1 MIKLEHKT
9 AYVRAYSEKTQ
20 KKPVSQHKKRNNV
33 DTPSDWSLVFDC
45 ETNIDAAQAL
55 RVGFYQVRK
64 SGELKSEG
72 LFYDPDNVS
81 NSDLKTI
88 QSYAANHKLNIGTVH
103 EFRHKVFLRV
113 GYEARASIIGF
124 NLPFDIS
131 RIALDCGPA
140 RGSLRGGFTFK
151 LSEDRTNP
159 QVRVK
164 HLSSTAA
171 LYDFAK
177 PKGQDT
183 PRGMR
188 KKGLK
193 VEPHRG
199 YFIDIRTIAMAL
211 TSRKHSL
218 KGLAQFL
225 KVETQKQE
233 TEEHGGPIT
242 EAYLDYARADV
253 QATWEC
259 YVKLKAQYDSHG
271 LETPQHRILSEAS
284 IGKAYLKQKQVK
296 PLLECQTDLHRE
308 DIGPI
313 MSAYFGGRAEARIR
327 REITQVHY
335 ADFKSMYPTVNALM
349 GLSRFLIADGYTQS
363 DTTQNTQEFLNT
375 ATLEDL
381 QSKSTWKQL
390 TTLVWLKSDDD
401 LLPFRSK
408 YGDEKGTLT
417 IGLNH
422 ISSDTTLC
430 YSLADVLASK
440 ILTGKTPQ
448 IEKAIT
454 FKAGP
459 KQDDILPINLFGKP
473 EYRVDPLNE
482 DVFVKFVNLRDE
494 AKARKDPLQQAIKII
509 ANATC
514 YGIFVE
520 VLRDEAPK
528 PETLNI
534 YGPDGNGF
542 ETSSTALEEPGK
554 YFNPVLAVLITSAAR
569 LMLAL
574 AERLTTDQGLAYT
587 FCDTDSIAMT
597 KPDDMSDKD
606 FYQRA
611 QSVIDWF
618 EPLNPYQKQ
627 GSILQSEDA
636 NYHAE
641 TGKLEPLYCLAISA
655 KRYALFNLDEDEKPI
670 IRKASAHG
678 LGHLM
683 EPYNASNPAPC
694 IPKPVIPVHEIGVKH
709 WQHDFWYVII
719 TSFLKGEPN
728 KIPRDFHPA
737 LAKPALSRYGA
748 TSPAMLSWMKHFNEG
763 KTYAQSVKPFNFLT
777 APLLRTEWYTPA
789 QFEGN
794 IPGANPIRGRP
805 NEASK
810 PKPIAP
816 FERDCDIAISRMFD
830 RKTGETVSKEVLKTY
845 AAALASYHFSP
856 EDKFDN
862 GGSYD
867 HGPTRRKHIKVDGLQ
882 LIGKEAN
889 KVGEAGQPDPVATVV
904 VEYSDSNGMT

>member
-1 MIKLEHKT
+1 MKPLEYKT
-9 AYVRAYSEKTQ
+9 AFVRAYSEKP
-20 KKPVSQHKKRNNV
+20 KAKPVSQYKAKVRR
-33 DTPSDWSLVFDC
+33 DEPSDWSLVFDC
-45 ETNIDAAQAL
+45 ETSVDAAQAL

-72 LFYDPDNVS
+72 LFYDPDNLS
-81 NSDLKTI
+81 KSDLETI
-88 QSYAANHKLNIGTVH
+88 QTYAKQYKLNMGTVH
-103 EFRHKVFLRV
+103 EFRHKVFLRI

-131 RIALDCGPA
+131 RIAMDCGPA

-171 LYDFAK
+171 LFDFAK

-193 VEPHRG
+193 VAPHRG
-199 YFIDIRTIAMAL
+199 YLFDLRTMAMAL

-218 KGLAQFL
+218 KSLAQSL
-225 KVETQKQE
+225 NVDTQKQE
-233 TEEHGGPIT
+233 TEEHGGSVT

-259 YVKLKAQYDSHG
+259 CVKLKAQYDSHG
-271 LETPQHRILSEAS
+271 LDQPLHRILSEAS
-284 IGKAYLKQKQVK
+284 IGKAYLAQMQVK
-296 PLLECQTDLHRE
+296 PLLECKTDLPRE

-349 GLSRFLIADGYTQS
+349 GLSRYLVADGYTQI
-363 DTTQNTQEFLNT
+363 DTTNETQDFLDKISLEELQNK
-375 ATLEDL
+375 D
-381 QSKSTWKQL
+381 TWKQL
-390 TTLVWLKSDDD
+390 TTLVWLRPDDD

-408 YGDEKGTLT
+408 YGDDKGTLT

-422 ISSDTTLC
+422 ISSDGLLC
-430 YSLADVLASK
+430 YALSDVVASK
-440 ILTGKTPQ
+440 ILTGKTPL
-448 IEKAIT
+448 IEKAVT
-454 FKAGP
+454 YEAGP
-459 KQDDILPINLFGKP
+459 KQDNIKPINLFGQH

-494 AKARKDPLQQAIKII
+494 AKARKAPLQQAIKII

-534 YGPDGNGF
+534 YGPDGDGF
-542 ETSSTALEEPGK
+542 ETNSTALEEPGK

-597 KPDDMSDKD
+597 KPEGMSDDD

-611 QSVIDWF
+611 QTVIDWF
-618 EPLNPYQKQ
+618 EQLNPYKKQ

-655 KRYALFNLDEDEKPI
+655 KRYALFNLDKDGKPI

-683 EPYNASNPAPC
+683 EPYYASNPAPD
-694 IPKPVIPVHEIGVKH
+694 IPEPALPVHEIGVKH

-719 TSFLKGEPN
+719 SSFLKGESN
-728 KIPRDFHPA
+728 QIPRDFHPA

-748 TSPAMLSWMKHFNEG
+748 TSPAMLSWMRHFNEG

-777 APLLRTEWYTPA
+777 APLVKSGVFTEMEESICDAHP
-789 QFEGN
+789 N
-794 IPGANPIRGRP
+794 RGRP
-805 NEASK
+805 SKALK

-816 FERDCDIAISRMFD
+816 FERDSDIAASRMFD
-830 RKTGETVSKEVLKTY
+830 RVTGEAVSKDALKTY
-845 AAALASYHFSP
+845 AEALALYHVSP

-862 GGSYD
+862 GGPFDSGQA
-867 HGPTRRKHIKVDGLQ
+867 HRKHIQVSGTQ

-889 KVGEAGQPDPVATVV
+889 KVGEAGQADPVASAVN
-904 VEYSDSNGMT
+904 EYTI